1 MVKEGVE
8 KIDRLISRRRRSKRR
23 AKGGDRFVR
32 TVNILYPRGNAGRS
46 GDCKNVDSESNT
58 RVLRDPPPQKTL
70 IN

>member
-46 GDCKNVDSESNT
+46 GDCKNVDS
-58 RVLRDPPPQKTL
+58 
-70 IN
+70 

>member
-32 TVNILYPRGNAGRS
+32 TVS
-46 GDCKNVDSESNT
+46 
-58 RVLRDPPPQKTL
+58 
-70 IN
+70 